1 MTEESRTVFAEM
13 FDRGVG
19 REKKGYASD
28 KPWTERSFNVALS
41 KLDIYKD
48 RETKSKDK
56 EADRGSFT
64 RWRAGKTVGPFYSAV
79 IREMF
84 LGNPPACDVVG
95 KGNGVSNNNCACE
108 PCRWKRRLDS
118 WLTASK
124 EGRKTNVPRE
134 QAVNPAGPTS
144 LPASAESAE
153 AKWSGGRALKS
164 LRKFVELHIHDT
176 TGSTPHLTV
185 SLSYSYGRFNLPKFD
200 ELPELRVKIQPT
212 SLVIHLKTRKAQK
225 IHRTI
230 FQNDRVSYGS
240 DRWIVNASRAF
251 NDTFPLVEQAL
262 VQLEQ
267 TLPGAV
273 VTLTVTC
280 SQDDLDPEIENP
292 PEGATAT
299 DLRVLER
306 VFQKWQPG
314 MEEEEIVLA
323 RGALRRTS

>member
-1 MTEESRTVFAEM
+1 MTEESRPVFAEM

-19 REKKGYASD
+19 REKKGHASGTA
-28 KPWTERSFNVALS
+28 WTKHAFNAKLKDLQSYQERRNSP
-41 KLDIYKD
+41 
-48 RETKSKDK
+48 EEK
-56 EADRGSFT
+56 EADRNTFKNWLAGGSVGSFYG
-64 RWRAGKTVGPFYSAV
+64 AA
-79 IREMF
+79 IQEMF
-84 LGNPPACDVVG
+84 LGKPPACDVVG
-95 KGNGVSNNNCACE
+95 KGNEVPSSNCACE
-108 PCRWKRRLDS
+108 PCHWKRRLDS

-124 EGRKTNVPRE
+124 KGRKINVPRE

-144 LPASAESAE
+144 QPASAETAE
-153 AKWSGGRALKS
+153 AVWSGDRALES
-164 LRKFVELHIHDT
+164 LRKFVELHVHDT
-176 TGSTPHLTV
+176 TGSTPNLTV
-185 SLSYSYGRFNLPKFD
+185 SLSYSYERFKLPESEEF
-200 ELPELRVKIQPT
+200 PELRVKIHPT
-212 SLVIHLKTRKAQK
+212 LLVIHLKMEKAQK
-225 IHRTI
+225 IHRRI
-230 FQNDRVSYGS
+230 FRNDRVRYGV
-240 DRWIVNASRAF
+240 DRWIVDASRTF
-251 NDTFPLVEQAL
+251 NDTFPLVQQAL

-314 MEEEEIVLA
+314 MEEGEIVLA

>member
-1 MTEESRTVFAEM
+1 MTEESRPVFAEM
-13 FDRGVG
+13 WARGVG
-19 REKKGYASD
+19 RHEKGHASD
-28 KPWTERSFNVALS
+28 KSWTQHDFNV
-41 KLDIYKD
+41 KLKNLKAY
-48 RETKSKDK
+48 RHRPNTTEDK
-56 EADRGSFT
+56 ESDRKNFDRWSAGGS
-64 RWRAGKTVGPFYSAV
+64 VGPFYGAA
-79 IREMF
+79 IQEMF
-84 LGNPPACDVVG
+84 LGNPPACDTVG
-95 KGNGVSNNNCACE
+95 KRNGVSSSDCACE

-118 WLTASK
+118 WLTTSK
-124 EGRKTNVPRE
+124 KGRKTNVPRE
-134 QAVNPAGPTS
+134 Q
-144 LPASAESAE
+144 PASAETAE

-212 SLVIHLKTRKAQK
+212 SLVIHLKIRKAQK

-306 VFQKWQPG
+306 VFQKWHPG

-323 RGALRRTS
+323 RGALRRTP